1 MILQALYN
9 YYEAMRKAHRIATP
23 GLEVKPIRWV
33 IVIREDGSFVRLKD
47 LKDPNDKKSKG
58 QDYLVPAGLKR
69 SGKCPPAQPFW
80 DNRKYILGYEESA
93 EGVSPCT
100 DRLADFKRVMA
111 EIAEL

>member
-47 LKDPNDKKSKG
+47 LKDPDDKKSKV
-58 QDYLVPAGLKR
+58 QDYLVPVYRQKR
-69 SGKCPPAQPFW
+69 
-80 DNRKYILGYEESA
+80 NVL
-93 EGVSPCT
+93 
-100 DRLADFKRVMA
+100 RVMKRNV
-111 EIAEL
+111 L